1 MRKQVEIRKAK
12 QEDILPIAHRM
23 RKDDVKE
30 VYDSHRVTPYK
41 ALLMGVKA
49 EGNCWTIL
57 GDGIPE
63 GMMGVTRRS
72 LLSDRGIVWMLGT
85 DVLVQDKRL
94 FISISKDLFVDV
106 VKGFDYIE
114 NHVSV
119 ENKISLRWLESMGFE
134 IEEKTIMINGVG
146 FRKFH
151 MELS

>member
-1 MRKQVEIRKAK
+1 MRKQVEIRKAR

-23 RKDDVKE
+23 RSDDVKE
-30 VYDSHRVTPYK
+30 VYDSHRVSPYK
-41 ALLMGVKA
+41 ALLDGVKA

-63 GMMGVTRRS
+63 GMVGIARMSMLGNRGVA
-72 LLSDRGIVWMLGT
+72 WMLGT

-94 FISISKDLFVDV
+94 FISMTRKLFDDA

-114 NHVSV
+114 NYVSV

-134 IEEKTIMINGVG
+134 IENEPKMINGVE
-146 FRKFH
+146 FRKFFKD
-151 MELS
+151 LI